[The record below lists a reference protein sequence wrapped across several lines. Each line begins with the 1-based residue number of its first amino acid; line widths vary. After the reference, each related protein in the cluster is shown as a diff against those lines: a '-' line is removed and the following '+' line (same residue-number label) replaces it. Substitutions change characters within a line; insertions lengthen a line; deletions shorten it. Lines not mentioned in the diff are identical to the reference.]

1 MKPLQINDFTVDPN
15 NKHIYHA
22 EFEYEEITAEIVL
35 THEKWDFNRVFELSE
50 SVFANLEKL
59 NSKAKSFLAMIEV
72 GQINEQLEK
81 QGGKRITEEDFKNLT
96 PIIKI
101 NIYDEEIQIYYLMV
115 LGEYFLGVQ
124 MSAEDDFNNPKFL
137 YLSIETTLE
146 SDAEGQK
153 IFKATDINVY
163 EVSIEKAE
171 KKPLSSTSNN
181 FLQVYNDKNFFE
193 RIVLFFKGLFK

>member
-1 MKPLQINDFTVDPN
+1 MKPLQLSDFTVDPN
-15 NKHIYHA
+15 DKHMYQA

-35 THEKWDFNRVFELSE
+35 KHEKWDFNRVFKLSE
-50 SVFANLEKL
+50 SVFTNLEKL

-72 GQINEQLEK
+72 GQINEQLEE

-101 NIYDEEIQIYYLMV
+101 NIYDEEIQIYYLMI

-124 MSAEDDFNNPKFL
+124 MSAEDDFNNPNFL

-146 SDAEGQK
+146 SDDEGQK
-153 IFKATDINVY
+153 IFKTTDINVY

-181 FLQVYNDKNFFE
+181 FLQVYNNKNFFE
-193 RIVLFFKGLFK
+193 RIVSFFKGLFK

>member
-15 NKHIYHA
+15 NKHICHA

-124 MSAEDDFNNPKFL
+124 MSAEDDFNNPNFL

>member
-1 MKPLQINDFTVDPN
+1 MKPLQLSDFTVDPN
-15 NKHIYHA
+15 DNHIYQA

-72 GQINEQLEK
+72 GQINEQLEE
-81 QGGKRITEEDFKNLT
+81 QGGKKITEEDFKNLT
-96 PIIKI
+96 PILKI
-101 NIYDEEIQIYYLMV
+101 NICDGEIQFYYLMV

-124 MSAEDDFNNPKFL
+124 MSAEDDFNNPNFL

>member
-15 NKHIYHA
+15 DNHIYNA
-22 EFEYEEITAEIVL
+22 EFKYEEITAEIVL
-35 THEKWDFNRVFELSE
+35 THKKWDFNRVFELSE
-50 SVFANLEKL
+50 SVFSNLEKL

-81 QGGKRITEEDFKNLT
+81 QGGKRITEKDFKNLT

-101 NIYDEEIQIYYLMV
+101 NICDGEIQFYYLMV
-115 LGEYFLGVQ
+115 LGESFLGVQ
-124 MSAEDDFNNPKFL
+124 MSAEDDFNNPNFL

-153 IFKATDINVY
+153 IFKATDISVY
-163 EVSIEKAE
+163 EVTIGSAE
-171 KKPLSSTSNN
+171 KKSLSSTSNN

-193 RIVLFFKGLFK
+193 RIVSFFKGLFK

>member
-72 GQINEQLEK
+72 GQINEQLGK

-101 NIYDEEIQIYYLMV
+101 NIYDDEIQIYYLMV

-124 MSAEDDFNNPKFL
+124 MSAEDDFNNPNFL

>member
-1 MKPLQINDFTVDPN
+1 MKPLQLSDFTVDPN
-15 NKHIYHA
+15 DNHIYQA

-72 GQINEQLEK
+72 GQINEQLEE
-81 QGGKRITEEDFKNLT
+81 QGGKKITEEDFKNLT
-96 PIIKI
+96 PILKI
-101 NIYDEEIQIYYLMV
+101 NICDGEIQFYYLMV

-124 MSAEDDFNNPKFL
+124 MSAEDDFNNPNFL

-146 SDAEGQK
+146 SDAKRQK
-153 IFKATDINVY
+153 ICKATDISVY
-163 EVSIEKAE
+163 EVTIGSAE
-171 KKPLSSTSNN
+171 KKSPSSTSNN
-181 FLQVYNDKNFFE
+181 FLQVYDNKNFFE
-193 RIVLFFKGLFK
+193 RIVSFFKGLFK

>member
-1 MKPLQINDFTVDPN
+1 MKPLQLSDFTVDPN

-35 THEKWDFNRVFELSE
+35 THEKWDFNRVFELSK

-101 NIYDEEIQIYYLMV
+101 NIYDEEIQIYYLMI

-124 MSAEDDFNNPKFL
+124 MSAEDDFDNPNFL

-163 EVSIEKAE
+163 EVSVEKAE
-171 KKPLSSTSNN
+171 KKPFSSTSND
-181 FLQVYNDKNFFE
+181 FLQVYDNGSFFE
-193 RIVLFFKGLFK
+193 RIVSFFKGLFK

>member
-115 LGEYFLGVQ
+115 LVEYFLGVQ
-124 MSAEDDFNNPKFL
+124 MSAEDDFNNPNFL

>member
-124 MSAEDDFNNPKFL
+124 MSAEDDFNNPNFL
-137 YLSIETTLE
+137 YLSLETTLE